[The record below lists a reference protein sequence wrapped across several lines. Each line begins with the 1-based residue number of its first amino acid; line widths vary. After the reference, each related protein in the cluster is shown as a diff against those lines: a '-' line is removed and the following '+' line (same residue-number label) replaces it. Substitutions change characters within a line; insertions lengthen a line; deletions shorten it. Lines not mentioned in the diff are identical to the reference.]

1 MKIRRIGILTGGGD
15 VPGLNSVIKSVV
27 YRGWERGA
35 ETVGIRRGFEGLTH
49 VNLDDL
55 ASTEKYILPLTR
67 ENTRTIDRTG
77 GTVLHSTRVGPTK
90 VRHLPP
96 HLHHHALR
104 GTEGKGGMTFDLT
117 EQVMENLERLRID
130 ALIAI
135 GGDGTLKS
143 AAQLSQKGV
152 RVMGIPKT
160 MDNDVRSTEYCI
172 GFSTAISR
180 ATAAIDRQRTTIG
193 SHERIG
199 IFRIFGRDAGF
210 TALYAAHATSNRCVI
225 PEHKVDLDKLIGLL
239 LAEKKENP
247 SNYVLVIL
255 AEGAAWH
262 GYEVQEFGHVDA
274 LGRRKKASVA
284 QVLADEIAHR
294 TSEETIVSDLTYDLR
309 SGDPDFIDKLVGSTF
324 GTMALDA
331 LVAGDHGK
339 MSAIVNGCYALVP
352 LPAPELGAR
361 RVDVA
366 TMYNTDRYRPLY
378 GNKVGLPIFLNPD
391 RG

>member
-1 MKIRRIGILTGGGD
+1 MKTKRIGILTGGGD

-27 YRGWERGA
+27 YRGWEHGA

-49 VNLDDL
+49 VDLDDP
-55 ASTEKYILPLTR
+55 ASTAKYILPLTR
-67 ENTRTIDRTG
+67 ENTRTIDRHG
-77 GTVLHSTRVGPTK
+77 GTVLHSTRVGPAR
-90 VRHLPP
+90 VRHLPA
-96 HLHHHALR
+96 HLHDKPLEA
-104 GTEGKGGMTFDLT
+104 TEGKGGITFDLT
-117 EQVMENLERLRID
+117 EVVLKNLERMGID
-130 ALIAI
+130 ALICI

-143 AAQLSQKGV
+143 AAQLSKRGV

-210 TALYAAHATSNRCVI
+210 TALYTAHATSNRCVI
-225 PEHKVDLDKLIGLL
+225 PEHKVNLDKLITLL
-239 LAEKKENP
+239 LEEKRENP
-247 SNYVLVIL
+247 SNYALVIL
-255 AEGAAWH
+255 AEGATWD
-262 GYEVQEFGHVDA
+262 GYEVQEFGRVDA

-284 QVLADEIAHR
+284 QVFADEIAHR
-294 TSEETIVSDLTYDLR
+294 TNEETIVSDLTYDLR

-331 LVAGDHGK
+331 LFAGDSGK
-339 MSAIVNGCYALVP
+339 MSAIVNGCYQVVP
-352 LPAPELGAR
+352 LPSPELGAR

-378 GNKVGLPIFLNPD
+378 GNKVGLPIFLNPERD
-391 RG
+391 